1 LATRS
6 TARSWLTTRRLG
18 EDVLLLQDGSL
29 RAVLESASPPAMP
42 GAVLA
47 VLRELLYPTQ
57 IVIQA
62 RRPSAGDSAP
72 VLARLRASQASL
84 TSRLMGR
91 DTAFLS
97 RLLVVV
103 SCDPEG
109 SAGLVDERAAEV
121 QHVLE
126 QEGLQTVR
134 LGGRALD
141 EIRVADA
148 VQEGRCEARIGGRLA
163 RTLVVTRLPERLRT
177 DGLDAVA
184 CEHDLSLHVQPL
196 RRLRKLEA
204 SAYVTLW
211 AVTREVLDV
220 ATERAEALL
229 AADGVRT
236 RRPYLQAEPAL
247 ISGLPLGLDLVAAR
261 RVLTD
266 DQLQA
271 SGSLASH
278 SIGERRLLYGID
290 PGTRKPLLL
299 DRFSLSNPNAVVLG
313 DADARARLLILELT
327 RARLAG
333 THLHLIACDTRFR
346 TAVEALDGRTVA
358 RVAFDPFSMTNRGDR
373 LESRIQ
379 ALLAVIELMIPGLT
393 PAAASAVEDA
403 IAFSYAAHGYGYES
417 NEADLVPPT
426 LDEIRTALLRRGA
439 RLSEFPQEVIEE
451 TAGALERYTAG
462 PGRRLLERKGQ
473 TSQLGPLSLHDL
485 AGLPE
490 QDQPI
495 AEFLSVD
502 RVWRA
507 IPGGQRSLV
516 LIDDAHVAQS
526 RQAGLRIAWLMA
538 HAEERGV
545 GVTLATQDAEAILR
559 PGLREAA
566 LGAGLTVLL
575 RQTPERAERVAEA
588 YRLTP
593 AEQSWLLRASVDEG
607 LLITQ
612 GRRLALR
619 AVACDEEERLIP
631 GGTR

>member
-1 LATRS
+1 
-6 TARSWLTTRRLG
+6 
-18 EDVLLLQDGSL
+18 
-29 RAVLESASPPAMP
+29 MP
-42 GAVLA
+42 GALLA
-47 VLRELLYPTQ
+47 LLRELLHPTQ

-84 TSRLMGR
+84 TSRLMGS
-91 DTAFLS
+91 DTAFLR

-103 SCDPEG
+103 SCDPQG
-109 SAGLVDERAAEV
+109 SAGGSGLVSERAAEV
-121 QHVLE
+121 QRVLE
-126 QEGLQTVR
+126 HEGLPAVR
-134 LGGRALD
+134 LGGRTLD
-141 EIRVADA
+141 EIGAADA
-148 VQEGRCEARIGGRLA
+148 VQEGRCEARVGRRLA
-163 RTLVVTRLPERLRT
+163 RTLIVTRLPERLRT

-184 CEHDLSLHVQPL
+184 CEHDLSLHVRPMG
-196 RRLRKLEA
+196 RLHKLEA

-211 AVTREVLDV
+211 AETRDVLDL

-229 AADGVRT
+229 AADGIRT

-247 ISGLPLGLDLVAAR
+247 TSGLPLGLDLVAAR

-271 SGSLASH
+271 SGSLAAH
-278 SIGERRLLYGID
+278 STGERKLLYGVD

-313 DADARARLLILELT
+313 EADARARLLTLELT

-333 THLHLIACDTRFR
+333 IHLHLISCEGRYR

-358 RVAFDPFSMTNRGDR
+358 SVAFDPFSMTNRGDC
-373 LESRIQ
+373 LESRIHT
-379 ALLAVIELMIPGLT
+379 LLAVIELMIPGLT

-403 IAFSYAAHGYGYES
+403 IAFSYAAHGYSYES
-417 NEADLVPPT
+417 NDGDLVPPT

-439 RLSEFPQEVIEE
+439 RLAELPQEVIEE
-451 TAGALERYTAG
+451 IAGALERYTAG
-462 PGRRLLERKGQ
+462 PGRRLLERKRQ
-473 TSQLGPLSLHDL
+473 TSPLGPLSLHDL

-495 AEFLSVD
+495 ADFLSLD

-507 IPGGQRSLV
+507 VPSDQRALV
-516 LIDDAHVAQS
+516 LLDDAHVALS
-526 RQAGLRIAWLMA
+526 GQAGLRIARQMA
-538 HAEERGV
+538 HAEDRGV
-545 GVTLATQDAEAILR
+545 GVTLATHDAEAILR
-559 PGLREAA
+559 PAVREAA

-575 RQTPERAERVAEA
+575 RQTPEQAERIAEA

-593 AEQSWLLRASVDEG
+593 AEQSWLLRAAVDEG
-607 LLITQ
+607 LLIAED
-612 GRRLALR
+612 RRLAFR
-619 AVACDEEERLIP
+619 AVASDEEERLIT
-631 GGTR
+631 GGNP